1 MIAKKSGYAGACHR
15 ARIRATQW
23 APTRPASYGRASSN
37 SGHVGDA
44 PIASEFCVAEKF
56 RDVPE
61 TDSDQS
67 SAESGIE
74 KLESRK
80 HLRGH
85 EGRILMMGARQNR
98 EGRLR
103 PFL

>member
-1 MIAKKSGYAGACHR
+1 MR
-15 ARIRATQW
+15 AV
-23 APTRPASYGRASSN
+23 
-37 SGHVGDA
+37 HVVMPD
-44 PIASEFCVAEKF
+44 S
-56 RDVPE
+56 
-61 TDSDQS
+61 DSDQS